1 MALLTGG
8 GRGQKRPPDGGLF
21 DLSGERLTG
30 WRSREQLKTHLQKNA
45 ADYGKV
51 CRKSS
56 NGSISKFN
64 VFFCFNI
71 ILTLTMLFFVVFF
84 NCSAFKYAQS
94 ADVFHVFRRKY
105 LHFHIR
111 KLFHRRVK
119 SALIAHGESVFGRKG
134 VRTQRCSDAKVF
146 GRKGVRT
153 QKAGTS
159 LFANCVVY
167 YDFMRQDTQR
177 RRDT

>member
-21 DLSGERLTG
+21 DLSGEMLTG
-30 WRSREQLKTHLQKNA
+30 WRSREHLKTHPQKNA

-51 CRKSS
+51 CRKAS

-71 ILTLTMLFFVVFF
+71 ILTFTTWFLWCFSTALRLNICKVQVF
-84 NCSAFKYAQS
+84 
-94 ADVFHVFRRKY
+94 FHVFRRKY
-105 LHFHIR
+105 LYFHIR

-119 SALIAHGESVFGRKG
+119 SALIIRRETVFGL
-134 VRTQRCSDAKVF
+134 
-146 GRKGVRT
+146 KGVRT

>member
-1 MALLTGG
+1 MVNDFLFRKPIVGLLTGG

-30 WRSREQLKTHLQKNA
+30 WRSREQLKTHPQKNA

-51 CRKSS
+51 CRKAS
-56 NGSISKFN
+56 NGSISNFN

-71 ILTLTMLFFVVFF
+71 ILTFVTWFSRCFSTALRLNICKAQVF
-84 NCSAFKYAQS
+84 
-94 ADVFHVFRRKY
+94 FHVFRRKY

-134 VRTQRCSDAKVF
+134 VRTQ
-146 GRKGVRT
+146 
-153 QKAGTS
+153 KAGTS
-159 LFANCVVY
+159 LFAHCVVY
-167 YDFMRQDTQR
+167 YGFMRQDTQR

>member
-1 MALLTGG
+1 M
-8 GRGQKRPPDGGLF
+8 
-21 DLSGERLTG
+21 E
-30 WRSREQLKTHLQKNA
+30 
-45 ADYGKV
+45 KV
-51 CRKSS
+51 YRKSS
-56 NGSISKFN
+56 NGSISNFN

-71 ILTLTMLFFVVFF
+71 ILTFATWFSRCFSAALRLNICKVQVF
-84 NCSAFKYAQS
+84 
-94 ADVFHVFRRKY
+94 FHVFRRKY

-111 KLFHRRVK
+111 KLFYRRVK

-134 VRTQRCSDAKVF
+134 VRAQRCSGAKVFGRKGVRAQRCSGAKVF

>member
-1 MALLTGG
+1 M
-8 GRGQKRPPDGGLF
+8 
-21 DLSGERLTG
+21 E
-30 WRSREQLKTHLQKNA
+30 
-45 ADYGKV
+45 KV
-51 CRKSS
+51 YRKSS

-71 ILTLTMLFFVVFF
+71 ILTFVTWFSRCFSTALRLNICKAQVF
-84 NCSAFKYAQS
+84 
-94 ADVFHVFRRKY
+94 FHVFRRKY

-119 SALIAHGESVFGRKG
+119 SALIIRWETVS
-134 VRTQRCSDAKVF
+134 

>member
-1 MALLTGG
+1 M
-8 GRGQKRPPDGGLF
+8 
-21 DLSGERLTG
+21 E
-30 WRSREQLKTHLQKNA
+30 
-45 ADYGKV
+45 KV
-51 CRKSS
+51 YRKSS
-56 NGSISKFN
+56 NGSISNFN

-71 ILTLTMLFFVVFF
+71 ILTFATWFLRYFSAVLRLNICKAQVF
-84 NCSAFKYAQS
+84 
-94 ADVFHVFRRKY
+94 FHVFLRKY

-119 SALIAHGESVFGRKG
+119 SALIAHGES
-134 VRTQRCSDAKVF
+134 VF

>member
-1 MALLTGG
+1 M
-8 GRGQKRPPDGGLF
+8 
-21 DLSGERLTG
+21 TG
-30 WRSREQLKTHLQKNA
+30 WRSREQLKTHPQKNA

-51 CRKSS
+51 CRKAS
-56 NGSISKFN
+56 NGSISNFN

-71 ILTLTMLFFVVFF
+71 ILTFATWFLRYFSAALRLNICKVQVF
-84 NCSAFKYAQS
+84 
-94 ADVFHVFRRKY
+94 FHVFRRKY
-105 LHFHIR
+105 LRFHIK

-134 VRTQRCSDAKVF
+134 VRM
-146 GRKGVRT
+146 

-159 LFANCVVY
+159 LFAHRVVY

>member
-21 DLSGERLTG
+21 DLSGEKLTG
-30 WRSREQLKTHLQKNA
+30 WRSREQLKTHPQKNA

-51 CRKSS
+51 CGKASH
-56 NGSISKFN
+56 GSISNFN

-71 ILTLTMLFFVVFF
+71 ILTAATWVLRYFSTALRLNICKAQVFF
-84 NCSAFKYAQS
+84 Q
-94 ADVFHVFRRKY
+94 VFRRKY

-119 SALIAHGESVFGRKG
+119 NALIARGELVFG
-134 VRTQRCSDAKVF
+134 C
-146 GRKGVRT
+146 KGVRT
-153 QKAGTS
+153 QKAGSS